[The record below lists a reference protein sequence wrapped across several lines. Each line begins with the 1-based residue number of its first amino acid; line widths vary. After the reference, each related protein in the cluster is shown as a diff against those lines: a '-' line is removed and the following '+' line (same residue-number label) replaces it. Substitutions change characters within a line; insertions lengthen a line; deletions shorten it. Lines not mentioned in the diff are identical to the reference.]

1 MSGVDLDA
9 IRRHMKQLSGG
20 KKTSKNVWFYPRE
33 KNKTY
38 NLRLVAFPDN
48 EGQPFLTRKVY
59 QNINDWKPVT
69 APFQFDLPDP
79 VQTVIDELRAP
90 GENEEERK
98 NLAKKLYPRDLSY
111 ALIIDRENEEDGLKL
126 WSMKNY
132 IVLQIYAHLQDPE
145 VGNIFD
151 LVEGRDLKVTKQD
164 NNGKTLVNVT
174 PAMKQS
180 EVIKGYSKDEA
191 VRKKFEDMIF
201 DKPDPDKLAAPPSE
215 SELADMIER
224 WVANGGNYVAPTG
237 NSSRFAN
244 DDDDDEVDES
254 LSKIADQLKSLG

>member
-9 IRRHMKQLSGG
+9 IRRHMRQLSGG
-20 KKTSKNVWFYPRE
+20 NRARKNVWFYPRE

-38 NLRLVAFPDN
+38 NIRVVAFPDN
-48 EGQPFLTRKVY
+48 EGQPFLTRKIY

-69 APFQFDLPDP
+69 APFQFDMPDP

-111 ALIIDRENEEDGLKL
+111 ALIIDRENEDDGLKL
-126 WSMKNY
+126 WSIKNY
-132 IVLQIYAHLQDPE
+132 IVLQIYSHLQDPE

-180 EVIKGYSKDEA
+180 EVLKGYSKSAD
-191 VRKKFEDMIF
+191 VKQKFEDMMADF
-201 DKPDPDKLAAPPSE
+201 PDPDVMAPAPSE
-215 SELADMIER
+215 ADLADMVQR
-224 WVANGGNYVAPTG
+224 WMENGGTYVPPSG
-237 NSSRFAN
+237 NSRFTNDN
-244 DDDDDEVDES
+244 DDEEVDEN